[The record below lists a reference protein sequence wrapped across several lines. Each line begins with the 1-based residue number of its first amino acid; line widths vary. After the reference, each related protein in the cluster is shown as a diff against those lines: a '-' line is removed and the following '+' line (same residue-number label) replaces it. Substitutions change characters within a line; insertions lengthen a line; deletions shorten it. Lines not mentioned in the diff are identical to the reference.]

1 MGMQGIAG
9 RGPQGPFRME
19 ADTVVITPEPRPRH
33 GLARAVSG
41 ARGIHPVWLLNVVV
55 LAIAAVL
62 FVGPVQGLPPLAHPH
77 LAWWLIAGAFAVAER
92 CVVHLHFRRGA
103 HSFSLADIPLVFGLI
118 FCSAGGVVGAC
129 LLGSALVL
137 VFDRKLPPIKFV
149 FNLAQFAL
157 ATCIAVLVLH
167 E

>member
-1 MGMQGIAG
+1 MTTMPGHSYRPLGPVPLQLSDPAADGMQGIAG

-41 ARGIHPVWLLNVVV
+41 AREIHPVWLLNVVV

-62 FVGPVQGLPPLAHPH
+62 FVGPVQGLQPLAHPH

-103 HSFSLADIPLVFGLI
+103 HSFSL
-118 FCSAGGVVGAC
+118 
-129 LLGSALVL
+129 
-137 VFDRKLPPIKFV
+137 
-149 FNLAQFAL
+149 
-157 ATCIAVLVLH
+157 
-167 E
+167 